1 MIKSFTITNYLG
13 DSIKLEMGRPEQS
26 GFLIKSVS
34 GLGPAKASINAIEIS
49 TNDGSL
55 FNSARLNQ
63 RNIVFEFV
71 FADTVNLES
80 IEALRQKTYKYF
92 PMKKKL
98 TILIETDNRI
108 VQTVGYVESNE
119 PNIFSSQEG
128 TQISIICPDPFF
140 YSAGKDG
147 TIVTVFYGIEAD
159 FEFPFSN
166 ESLNEPLLV
175 LGTMQ
180 IKTENNIFYPG
191 DAEIG
196 ITIKIH
202 ALGDVEDVTIYNS
215 GTREIMEIDTDKLT
229 AMTGYGIIAGDDIVI
244 NTLKGDKSITLIRGG
259 VNINILNALAKD
271 TDWFTLAKG
280 DNIFAFGAEVGTS
293 NLQFLIENHVVY
305 EGV

>member
-71 FADTVNLES
+71 FTDTVNLES

>member
-1 MIKSFTITNYLG
+1 MIKSFTVTNYLG

-26 GFLIKSVS
+26 GFLIRSVS

-63 RNIVFEFV
+63 RNIVFDLIFIES
-71 FADTVNLES
+71 VNRES
-80 IEALRQKTYKYF
+80 IEDIRQKSYKYF
-92 PMKKKL
+92 PMKKNL
-98 TILIETDNRI
+98 TIVIETDNRI
-108 VQTVGYVESNE
+108 VKTVGYVESNE

-128 TQISIICPDPFF
+128 AQISIICPDPFF
-140 YSAGKDG
+140 YSAGEDG
-147 TIVTVFYGIEAD
+147 TIKTVFYGIDAE

-166 ESLNEPLLV
+166 ESLTEPLLL

-180 IKTENNIFYPG
+180 IKTENNIYYPG

-202 ALGDVEDVTIYNS
+202 ALGDVSNVTIYNS
-215 GTREIMEIDTDKLT
+215 GTREIMKINTDKLIS
-229 AMTGYGIIAGDDIVI
+229 MTGYGIVAGDDII
-244 NTLKGDKSITLIRGG
+244 ISTLKGDKSITLIREG
-259 VNINILNALAKD
+259 VSTNILNSLAKD

-280 DNIFAFGAEVGTS
+280 DNIFAFGADEGTS
-293 NLQFLIENHVVY
+293 NLQFFVENSVIY